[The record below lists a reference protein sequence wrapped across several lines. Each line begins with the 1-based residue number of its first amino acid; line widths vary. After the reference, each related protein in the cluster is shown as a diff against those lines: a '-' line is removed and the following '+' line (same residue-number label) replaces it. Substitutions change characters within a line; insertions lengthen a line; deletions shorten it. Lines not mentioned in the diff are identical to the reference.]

1 MNKSLLIILFSLIYC
16 KNLRDLAIFNWE
28 NYYNDLINAHNDL
41 RARHGSPALIRDK
54 QLEKWAQETADESMT
69 AETLKSG
76 ETYKEGKYVGI
87 NLYLGGGYSRT
98 GKYVTEYWYSENR
111 NYDYSTGNS
120 KNGSPVSHFTQIVW
134 KHTKKVGCAVSVGR
148 WKIFSQS
155 YYICCYYYP
164 GGNLSGKYIENV
176 GRP

>member
-1 MNKSLLIILFSLIYC
+1 MHI
-16 KNLRDLAIFNWE
+16 
-28 NYYNDLINAHNDL
+28 
-41 RARHGSPALIRDK
+41 
-54 QLEKWAQETADESMT
+54 
-69 AETLKSG
+69 
-76 ETYKEGKYVGI
+76 
-87 NLYLGGGYSRT
+87 
-98 GKYVTEYWYSENR
+98 
-111 NYDYSTGNS
+111 YSTQSRSIRSNSNFIRRKNRKTNSLGNS